1 MRRHLPLAKQF
12 IKFGLVGLS
21 NTAISMSLYY
31 ALVYLGVN
39 YLVANLIG
47 FMISV
52 LNSYYWNN
60 RYVFNKT
67 EEGHLKPILKTY
79 MAYGSTLLLSTFLL
93 YMMVQQ
99 LGISQW
105 IAPLLNL
112 AITIPINFLI
122 NKLWAF
128 R

>member
-12 IKFGLVGLS
+12 IKFGLVGLF

-93 YMMVQQ
+93 YLMVQQ
-99 LGISQW
+99 LGISHW

>member
-67 EEGHLKPILKTY
+67 EEGHLKPIIKTY
-79 MAYGSTLLLSTFLL
+79 LAYGSTLLLSTFLL
-93 YMMVQQ
+93 YVMVQQ

>member
-93 YMMVQQ
+93 YLMVQQ

-128 R
+128 K

>member
-93 YMMVQQ
+93 YLMVQQ